1 MMKAIKWI
9 AGAIIAI
16 GFIGLLFTAGASDSG
31 AIGISEV
38 IVRII
43 CCFGAIG
50 CGMATIYIVEEK
62 ENA

>member
-1 MMKAIKWI
+1 MKVIKWI
-9 AGAIIAI
+9 AGAVIVI

-38 IVRII
+38 ITRII
-43 CCFGAIG
+43 CCFGTVGI
-50 CGMATIYIVEEK
+50 GMATIHIIEKK